1 MVAWSR
7 QVTPEPIVSGPAS
20 VYYAA
25 GPVLLGTA
33 NGTPCPA
40 DTITGVVTLTGDIG
54 GVTMGGATISG
65 PAYIGANSGQVTVS
79 GNTIGGSASIIANT
93 GGSLV
98 AGNSINGPLSCSGN
112 NLAPTDGGRPNTTK
126 GPAVGHCADLT

>member
-1 MVAWSR
+1 
-7 QVTPEPIVSGPAS
+7 
-20 VYYAA
+20 
-25 GPVLLGTA
+25 
-33 NGTPCPA
+33 
-40 DTITGVVTLTGDIG
+40 
-54 GVTMGGATISG
+54 
-65 PAYIGANSGQVTVS
+65 VTVS

-126 GPAVGHCADLT
+126 GPAVGQCADLT